1 MENKMDDGGK
11 LVLRVVLAVL
21 ILFHGVSK
29 LIGGVGFI
37 SGMLVK
43 AGLPGALGYLVYV
56 GEVIAPLL
64 VLFGV
69 FTRAAAL
76 IVAVNMIVALVLV
89 HTRQFFTLSAT
100 ALSRSCRSRPAKG
113 SSAGTRRTTPS
124 CAAVAAKRCSTTSS
138 GRVRWVS

>member
-76 IVAVNMIVALVLV
+76 IVAVNMIVALVL
-89 HTRQFFTLSAT
+89 F
-100 ALSRSCRSRPAKG
+100 G
-113 SSAGTRRTTPS
+113 SIWIMHHLNHNMVPTEQMEQMRRM
-124 CAAVAAKRCSTTSS
+124 R
-138 GRVRWVS
+138 GM